1 METKL
6 LEGNEAIDLGAKLI
20 LDGEVVVF
28 PTETVYGLGADA
40 FNVDA
45 VKKIYLAKGRPSD
58 NPLIVHIWDK
68 SQIKDLVS
76 YIPETANKLIDAF
89 MPGPITIIMPKSDLV
104 PKEVTGG
111 LNTVGIRMPSH
122 KVANA
127 FLKACNKPIAAPSA
141 NVSTHISP
149 TTAEDVYEDMK
160 GRVPLIIQGG
170 ASDVGIES
178 TIIDTT
184 TEIPTILRPG
194 FITQED
200 IANVLGVCESFK
212 GKVTI
217 AKAPGMKYKHYAP
230 SCTMVIAE
238 SFESMIKEYDAKKAE
253 GLNPI
258 IIARDDIIQ
267 KLNGQR
273 YIDVGVDATQTMRNI
288 FRAMHEGQKIADYII
303 CQDFGQDGKNGSV
316 MNRVN
321 KAAGGVRV

>member
-6 LEGNEAIDLGAKLI
+6 LEGIEAIDLGAKLI

-76 YIPETANKLIDAF
+76 NISETANKLIDAF
-89 MPGPITIIMPKSDLV
+89 MPGPITIIMPKAESV

-149 TTAEDVYEDMK
+149 TTAEDVYED
-160 GRVPLIIQGG
+160 R
-170 ASDVGIES
+170 
-178 TIIDTT
+178 
-184 TEIPTILRPG
+184 
-194 FITQED
+194 
-200 IANVLGVCESFK
+200 
-212 GKVTI
+212 
-217 AKAPGMKYKHYAP
+217 
-230 SCTMVIAE
+230 
-238 SFESMIKEYDAKKAE
+238 
-253 GLNPI
+253 
-258 IIARDDIIQ
+258 
-267 KLNGQR
+267 
-273 YIDVGVDATQTMRNI
+273 
-288 FRAMHEGQKIADYII
+288 
-303 CQDFGQDGKNGSV
+303 
-316 MNRVN
+316 
-321 KAAGGVRV
+321 